1 MASSMEDNA
10 VDAMAFIVSITVVF
24 VIGIIVHIFVIVG
37 NIVAWM
43 KGKPLAST
51 DQIITSLEISRV
63 IYMLT
68 CMFDGASKFLL
79 KKAVVIT
86 ILFNF
91 VRTTSN
97 YSCVWFLAL
106 LSVVFCLKISN
117 FHNVFFQCLRSII
130 STRVIHLIVGSVLIS
145 ASQASLNVW
154 IADLEFSNNYT
165 SDFALDITRPKVQ
178 VFLLWNTMPF
188 LIYLLA
194 AVPLIAYLSCHARR
208 MKREAKITHL
218 DSYYKAI
225 WFTTISF
232 FSCAIHIS
240 INVNPAYYSYSF
252 IYVLLNFLLILHSIF
267 LIFAMNKL
275 KNQLSWI
282 LQQVTKFR
290 AVNRA
295 SGISF

>member
-10 VDAMAFIVSITVVF
+10 AQAMTFIVSVTVVF
-24 VIGIIVHIFVIVG
+24 VVGIIVHVFVIVG

-43 KGKPLAST
+43 KGRPLAST

-63 IYMLT
+63 IFLLT
-68 CMFDGASKFLL
+68 CMFDGASKLLL

-86 ILFNF
+86 ILFHF
-91 VRTTSN
+91 VRITSN
-97 YSCVWFLAL
+97 HSCVWFLAL

-117 FHNVFFQCLRSII
+117 FHNVFFQCLRTII

-154 IADLEFSNNYT
+154 ITHFEFSNNYT
-165 SDFALDITRPKVQ
+165 FDFTLDFTRPKVQ
-178 VFLLWNTMPF
+178 MFFLWNTMPF

-194 AVPLIAYLSCHARR
+194 AVPLIAYLSFHARR
-208 MKREAKITHL
+208 MKREAKVTHL

-232 FSCAIHIS
+232 FSCAIHIF
-240 INVNPAYYSYSF
+240 INVNPAYYSSSF
-252 IYVLLNFLLILHSIF
+252 IYVILNFLPILHSIF
-267 LIFAMNKL
+267 LILAMNKL

-282 LQQVTKFR
+282 IQQVTNFWS
-290 AVNRA
+290 VIRA
-295 SGISF
+295 SGTSF